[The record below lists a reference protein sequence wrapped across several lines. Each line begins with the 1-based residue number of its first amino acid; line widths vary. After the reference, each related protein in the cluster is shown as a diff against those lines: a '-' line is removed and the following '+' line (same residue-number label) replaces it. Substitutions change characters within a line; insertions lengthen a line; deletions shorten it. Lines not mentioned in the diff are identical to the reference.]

1 MKNPHLKVT
10 VVDCNANRIGAW
22 NSETLPIFE
31 PGLSDLI
38 SSVRGKNLFFS
49 TDVDAA
55 LMEAQLIFLCVGTPP
70 KSSGCGIGMAADLTY
85 ILTPAILTLFRAV
98 EAATRQIASVAT
110 TSKIVIEKSTV
121 PCLTAQAMRL
131 VLEANAKPGVE
142 FDILSNPEF
151 LAEIYIPYLF
161 VTDVKGPPSTTFFPQ
176 TTFSSAV
183 NRQTAVK
190 GQ

>member
-1 MKNPHLKVT
+1 MLT
-10 VVDCNANRIGAW
+10 
-22 NSETLPIFE
+22 IF
-31 PGLSDLI
+31 S
-38 SSVRGKNLFFS
+38 
-49 TDVDAA
+49 
-55 LMEAQLIFLCVGTPP
+55 
-70 KSSGCGIGMAADLTY
+70 
-85 ILTPAILTLFRAV
+85 AV

-151 LAEIYIPYLF
+151 LAEIYTPLPF
-161 VTDVKGPPSTTFFPQ
+161 LADFKGPPFTTFFVQ

-183 NRQTAVK
+183 KRQTAVK